1 MVKVKIPEKF
11 CRFTFCPLC
20 PLLRSP
26 SLFFTSFVSLPFSL
40 SLLLAVLFVAYRQS
54 LFHSLRVFEKHP
66 LVMIFEN
73 VAQKRRSCH
82 TDVVLPDR
90 TFFFFSFLLLSF
102 LPVASSLSSSITR
115 AKRLDV
121 LSVLSSTSWW
131 LLVDFP
137 FHIHVWSFSFSLSFT
152 FVALGEEL
160 EANRAYTTHFTSL
173 IRNNS

>member
-1 MVKVKIPEKF
+1 MSVHFLSLMSP
-11 CRFTFCPLC
+11 
-20 PLLRSP
+20 P
-26 SLFFTSFVSLPFSL
+26 SLAVCLSFFTSLVSLPFSSL
-40 SLLLAVLFVAYRQS
+40 SLSLAVLFVAYRQS

-66 LVMIFEN
+66 LVVISEN
-73 VAQKRRSCH
+73 VVQKRHSCH
-82 TDVVLPDR
+82 TDMILPDR
-90 TFFFFSFLLLSF
+90 TFVFFFSFLLLSF
-102 LPVASSLSSSITR
+102 LLVFSSLSSSITR

-137 FHIHVWSFSFSLSFT
+137 FHIHVWSLSLFSLSFT

-160 EANRAYTTHFTSL
+160 ETNRAYTTHFTSL